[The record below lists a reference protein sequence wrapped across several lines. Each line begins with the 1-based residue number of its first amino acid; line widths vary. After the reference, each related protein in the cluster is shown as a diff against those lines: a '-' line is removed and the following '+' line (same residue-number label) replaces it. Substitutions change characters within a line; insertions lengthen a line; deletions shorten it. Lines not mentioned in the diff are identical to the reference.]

1 MSGDQRATTKWMIRV
16 DGSDLTSVEA
26 GQTVEIG
33 RKPLRPLSDD
43 GTTRVEI
50 LDDTRSM
57 SKRHAEFSVKSDG
70 NAILRDMNS
79 TNGTY
84 LVRPGNDLVRL
95 PSGSDFALTDDT
107 VRLQFGDVPVDFVR
121 FIDDSTTHSDDPA
134 VANLFDYA
142 LDNVASEPEAS
153 ELSVDDI
160 LNLRAGEPTNIFDSN
175 SVRTRA
181 HELHEAEQQT
191 FVPFAQPINPVT
203 TNDAVEEDAPDAAP
217 RDLFADAHDVA
228 AGKIDEPA
236 VKKEEFVPRMHDGPR
251 HAGGRP
257 ADRLISVDELGKPRL
272 PDIMPLQ
279 MTPQQPVAQQPAIA
293 QPAVQQEPAN
303 QQTAAQP
310 APAQEPQPAA
320 QAAAPAV
327 EHDTQPMV
335 QRPQEQQGQEQRRF
349 AEQSTAL
356 DFEVLT
362 TSLHAEHR
370 DEPVAVDVQSAV
382 AVNQQS
388 NEQQPTPN
396 TTAVEQSV
404 QAEQPVQTVQPVQS
418 AQTAQPLQT
427 VQAQP
432 TPAAADVDARFKPTA
447 QTGEVDQPEQTQA
460 FTPAFEPGSVFER
473 VAKGEFNQREEL
485 VEAGGYNSDQARRSD
500 DFAEQFEMAR
510 HAELLPFLAMN
521 PALYDDLYAWLAAQ
535 GNADVDKA
543 LSTNP
548 GYEDYR
554 KAMGK

>member
-1 MSGDQRATTKWMIRV
+1 MIRV

>member
-1 MSGDQRATTKWMIRV
+1 MIRV

-33 RKPLRPLSDD
+33 RKPLRPLSND

-121 FIDDSTTHSDDPA
+121 FIDDSTTHRDDPS

-181 HELHEAEQQT
+181 HELREAERQI

-279 MTPQQPVAQQPAIA
+279 MTPQQP
-293 QPAVQQEPAN
+293 AVQQPIAPQAATQQPTV
-303 QQTAAQP
+303 QQTPATQQTSAQP
-310 APAQEPQPAA
+310 APTQAAPVQEPQPAS
-320 QAAAPAV
+320 QPTPVV

-335 QRPQEQQGQEQRRF
+335 QRAQEQQGQEQRRF

-370 DEPVAVDVQSAV
+370 EEPVAVDVQSA
-382 AVNQQS
+382 A
-388 NEQQPTPN
+388 PA
-396 TTAVEQSV
+396 TT
-404 QAEQPVQTVQPVQS
+404 
-418 AQTAQPLQT
+418 
-427 VQAQP
+427 
-432 TPAAADVDARFKPTA
+432 DDDARFKPTA
-447 QTGEVDQPEQTQA
+447 QVSEADQLEQTQA

>member
-1 MSGDQRATTKWMIRV
+1 MIRV

-181 HELHEAEQQT
+181 HELREAEQQT

-418 AQTAQPLQT
+418 AQTAQPVQT
-427 VQAQP
+427 VQVQP

-447 QTGEVDQPEQTQA
+447 QTSEVDQPEQTQA

>member
-1 MSGDQRATTKWMIRV
+1 MIRV

-121 FIDDSTTHSDDPA
+121 FIDDSTTHRDDPA

-153 ELSVDDI
+153 ELSVDE
-160 LNLRAGEPTNIFDSN
+160 LR
-175 SVRTRA
+175 
-181 HELHEAEQQT
+181 EAERQT

-279 MTPQQPVAQQPAIA
+279 MTPQQPTVQQPIA
-293 QPAVQQEPAN
+293 PQAATQQPTVQQTPAT
-303 QQTAAQP
+303 QQTSEQP
-310 APAQEPQPAA
+310 APTQAAPVQEPQPAV
-320 QAAAPAV
+320 QPTPAV

-335 QRPQEQQGQEQRRF
+335 QRSQEQQGQEQRRF

-370 DEPVAVDVQSAV
+370 EEPVAVDVQSA
-382 AVNQQS
+382 A
-388 NEQQPTPN
+388 PT
-396 TTAVEQSV
+396 TT
-404 QAEQPVQTVQPVQS
+404 
-418 AQTAQPLQT
+418 
-427 VQAQP
+427 
-432 TPAAADVDARFKPTA
+432 DDDARFKPPA
-447 QTGEVDQPEQTQA
+447 QVSEVGQLEQTQA

-473 VAKGEFNQREEL
+473 VAQGEFNQREEL

>member
-1 MSGDQRATTKWMIRV
+1 MIRV

-181 HELHEAEQQT
+181 HELREAEQQT

-418 AQTAQPLQT
+418 AQTAQPVET

>member
-1 MSGDQRATTKWMIRV
+1 MIRV

-293 QPAVQQEPAN
+293 QPAVQQDPAN

>member
-1 MSGDQRATTKWMIRV
+1 MIRV

-181 HELHEAEQQT
+181 HELREAEQQT

-418 AQTAQPLQT
+418 AQTAQPVQT

-447 QTGEVDQPEQTQA
+447 QTDEVDQPEQTQA

>member
-1 MSGDQRATTKWMIRV
+1 MIRV

-181 HELHEAEQQT
+181 HELREAEQQT

>member
-1 MSGDQRATTKWMIRV
+1 MIRV

-134 VANLFDYA
+134 VTNLFDYA

-181 HELHEAEQQT
+181 HELREAEQQT

-418 AQTAQPLQT
+418 AQTAQPVET

>member
-181 HELHEAEQQT
+181 HELREAEQQT

-362 TSLHAEHR
+362 TSLHAERR

-418 AQTAQPLQT
+418 AQTAQPVET

>member
-1 MSGDQRATTKWMIRV
+1 MIRV

-181 HELHEAEQQT
+181 HELREAEQQT

-303 QQTAAQP
+303 QQTAARP

-418 AQTAQPLQT
+418 AQTAQPVQT

>member
-1 MSGDQRATTKWMIRV
+1 MIRV

-181 HELHEAEQQT
+181 HELREAEQQT

-228 AGKIDEPA
+228 AGRIDEPA

-320 QAAAPAV
+320 QVAAPAV

-370 DEPVAVDVQSAV
+370 DEPVAVDMQSAV

>member
-1 MSGDQRATTKWMIRV
+1 MIRV

-181 HELHEAEQQT
+181 HELREAEQQT

-279 MTPQQPVAQQPAIA
+279 MTPQQPAIA
-293 QPAVQQEPAN
+293 QPAVQQDPAN

-427 VQAQP
+427 A

-485 VEAGGYNSDQARRSD
+485 VETGGYNSDQARRSD

>member
-1 MSGDQRATTKWMIRV
+1 MIRV

-181 HELHEAEQQT
+181 HELREAEQQT

-293 QPAVQQEPAN
+293 QPAIQQDPAN

-404 QAEQPVQTVQPVQS
+404 QAEQPVQS
-418 AQTAQPLQT
+418 AQTAQPVQT

>member
-1 MSGDQRATTKWMIRV
+1 MIRV

-134 VANLFDYA
+134 VTNLFDYA

-160 LNLRAGEPTNIFDSN
+160 LNLRAGEPTNICDSN

-181 HELHEAEQQT
+181 HELREAEQQT

-418 AQTAQPLQT
+418 AQTAQPVET

>member
-1 MSGDQRATTKWMIRV
+1 MIRV

-181 HELHEAEQQT
+181 HELREAEQQT

-203 TNDAVEEDAPDAAP
+203 TNGAVEEDAPDAAP

-279 MTPQQPVAQQPAIA
+279 MTPQQPAIA

>member
-1 MSGDQRATTKWMIRV
+1 MIRV

-134 VANLFDYA
+134 VTNLFDYA

-181 HELHEAEQQT
+181 HELREAEQQT

-418 AQTAQPLQT
+418 AQTAQPVQT

>member
-1 MSGDQRATTKWMIRV
+1 MSGDQQATTKWMIRV

-121 FIDDSTTHSDDPA
+121 FIDDSTTHRDDPS

-181 HELHEAEQQT
+181 HELREAERQT

-279 MTPQQPVAQQPAIA
+279 MTPQQPTVQQPIA
-293 QPAVQQEPAN
+293 PQAATQQPTVQQTPAT
-303 QQTAAQP
+303 QQTSAQP
-310 APAQEPQPAA
+310 APTQAAPVQEPQPAS
-320 QAAAPAV
+320 QPTPVV

-335 QRPQEQQGQEQRRF
+335 QRAQEQQGQEQRRF

-370 DEPVAVDVQSAV
+370 EEPVAVDVQPSAP
-382 AVNQQS
+382 A
-388 NEQQPTPN
+388 
-396 TTAVEQSV
+396 TT
-404 QAEQPVQTVQPVQS
+404 
-418 AQTAQPLQT
+418 
-427 VQAQP
+427 
-432 TPAAADVDARFKPTA
+432 DDDARFKPTA
-447 QTGEVDQPEQTQA
+447 QVSEADQLEQTQA

>member
-1 MSGDQRATTKWMIRV
+1 MIRV

-121 FIDDSTTHSDDPA
+121 FIDDSTTHRDDPS

-181 HELHEAEQQT
+181 HELREAEQQT

>member
-1 MSGDQRATTKWMIRV
+1 MIRV

-181 HELHEAEQQT
+181 HELREAEQQT

-203 TNDAVEEDAPDAAP
+203 TNDAVKEDAPDAAP

-418 AQTAQPLQT
+418 AQTAQPVQT

>member
-1 MSGDQRATTKWMIRV
+1 MIRV

-181 HELHEAEQQT
+181 HELREAEQQT

-362 TSLHAEHR
+362 TSLHAERR

>member
-1 MSGDQRATTKWMIRV
+1 MIRV

-121 FIDDSTTHSDDPA
+121 FIDDSTTHRDDPS

-181 HELHEAEQQT
+181 HELRAAERQT

-203 TNDAVEEDAPDAAP
+203 TNDAVEEDAPDVAP

-257 ADRLISVDELGKPRL
+257 ADRLIAVDELGKPRL

-279 MTPQQPVAQQPAIA
+279 MTPQQP
-293 QPAVQQEPAN
+293 AVQQPIAPQAATQQSTV
-303 QQTAAQP
+303 QQTPATQQTSAQP
-310 APAQEPQPAA
+310 APTQAAPVQEPQPAS
-320 QAAAPAV
+320 QPTPVV

-335 QRPQEQQGQEQRRF
+335 QRAQEQQGQEQRRF

-370 DEPVAVDVQSAV
+370 EEPVAVDVQSAAPV
-382 AVNQQS
+382 
-388 NEQQPTPN
+388 
-396 TTAVEQSV
+396 TT
-404 QAEQPVQTVQPVQS
+404 
-418 AQTAQPLQT
+418 
-427 VQAQP
+427 
-432 TPAAADVDARFKPTA
+432 DDDARFKPTA
-447 QTGEVDQPEQTQA
+447 QMSEVGQLEQTQA

>member
-1 MSGDQRATTKWMIRV
+1 MIRV

-121 FIDDSTTHSDDPA
+121 FIDDSTTHRDDPS

-142 LDNVASEPEAS
+142 LENVASEPEAS

-181 HELHEAEQQT
+181 HELREAERQT

-279 MTPQQPVAQQPAIA
+279 QS
-293 QPAVQQEPAN
+293 AVQQPIAPQAATQQPTV
-303 QQTAAQP
+303 QQTPATQQTSAQP
-310 APAQEPQPAA
+310 APTQAAPVQEPQPAS
-320 QAAAPAV
+320 QPTSVV

-335 QRPQEQQGQEQRRF
+335 QRAQEQQGQEQRRF

-370 DEPVAVDVQSAV
+370 EEPVAVDVQSA
-382 AVNQQS
+382 A
-388 NEQQPTPN
+388 PA
-396 TTAVEQSV
+396 TT
-404 QAEQPVQTVQPVQS
+404 
-418 AQTAQPLQT
+418 
-427 VQAQP
+427 
-432 TPAAADVDARFKPTA
+432 DDDARFKPTA
-447 QTGEVDQPEQTQA
+447 QMSEVDQLEQTQA

>member
-1 MSGDQRATTKWMIRV
+1 MIRV

-121 FIDDSTTHSDDPA
+121 FIDDNTTHRDDPS

-181 HELHEAEQQT
+181 HELREAERQT

-279 MTPQQPVAQQPAIA
+279 MTPQQS
-293 QPAVQQEPAN
+293 AVQQPIAPQAATQQPTV
-303 QQTAAQP
+303 QQTSAQP
-310 APAQEPQPAA
+310 APTQAAPVQEPQPAS
-320 QAAAPAV
+320 QPTPVV

-335 QRPQEQQGQEQRRF
+335 QRAQEQQGQEQRRF

-370 DEPVAVDVQSAV
+370 EEPVAVDVQSA
-382 AVNQQS
+382 A
-388 NEQQPTPN
+388 PA
-396 TTAVEQSV
+396 TT
-404 QAEQPVQTVQPVQS
+404 
-418 AQTAQPLQT
+418 
-427 VQAQP
+427 
-432 TPAAADVDARFKPTA
+432 DDDARFKPTA
-447 QTGEVDQPEQTQA
+447 QVSEVDQLEQTQA

>member
-181 HELHEAEQQT
+181 HELREAEQQT

-370 DEPVAVDVQSAV
+370 DEPVAVDMQSSV

>member
-1 MSGDQRATTKWMIRV
+1 MIRV

-181 HELHEAEQQT
+181 HELREAEQQT

-362 TSLHAEHR
+362 TSLHAERR

-404 QAEQPVQTVQPVQS
+404 QAEQPVQTVQPEQS
-418 AQTAQPLQT
+418 AQTAQPVET

>member
-181 HELHEAEQQT
+181 HELREAEQQT

-203 TNDAVEEDAPDAAP
+203 TNGAVEEDAPDAAP

-418 AQTAQPLQT
+418 AQTAQPVQT

>member
-1 MSGDQRATTKWMIRV
+1 MIRV

-181 HELHEAEQQT
+181 HELREAEQQT

-293 QPAVQQEPAN
+293 QPAVQQDPAN
-303 QQTAAQP
+303 QQTAARP

>member
-181 HELHEAEQQT
+181 HELREAEQQT

-293 QPAVQQEPAN
+293 QPAVQQDPAN

>member
-1 MSGDQRATTKWMIRV
+1 MIRV

-181 HELHEAEQQT
+181 HELREAEQQT

-418 AQTAQPLQT
+418 AQTAQPVQT

>member
-1 MSGDQRATTKWMIRV
+1 MIRV

-181 HELHEAEQQT
+181 HELREAEQQT

-404 QAEQPVQTVQPVQS
+404 QTEQPVQTVQPVQS

>member
-1 MSGDQRATTKWMIRV
+1 MIRV

-181 HELHEAEQQT
+181 HELREAEQQT

-217 RDLFADAHDVA
+217 RDLFADAHDVS

-418 AQTAQPLQT
+418 AQTAQPVQT

>member
-1 MSGDQRATTKWMIRV
+1 
-16 DGSDLTSVEA
+16 
-26 GQTVEIG
+26 
-33 RKPLRPLSDD
+33 
-43 GTTRVEI
+43 
-50 LDDTRSM
+50 
-57 SKRHAEFSVKSDG
+57 
-70 NAILRDMNS
+70 
-79 TNGTY
+79 
-84 LVRPGNDLVRL
+84 
-95 PSGSDFALTDDT
+95 
-107 VRLQFGDVPVDFVR
+107 
-121 FIDDSTTHSDDPA
+121 
-134 VANLFDYA
+134 
-142 LDNVASEPEAS
+142 
-153 ELSVDDI
+153 
-160 LNLRAGEPTNIFDSN
+160 
-175 SVRTRA
+175 
-181 HELHEAEQQT
+181 
-191 FVPFAQPINPVT
+191 
-203 TNDAVEEDAPDAAP
+203 
-217 RDLFADAHDVA
+217 
-228 AGKIDEPA
+228 
-236 VKKEEFVPRMHDGPR
+236 
-251 HAGGRP
+251 
-257 ADRLISVDELGKPRL
+257 
-272 PDIMPLQ
+272 MPLQ

>member
-1 MSGDQRATTKWMIRV
+1 MSGDQQATTKWMIRV

-121 FIDDSTTHSDDPA
+121 FIDDNTTHRDDPS

-142 LDNVASEPEAS
+142 LENVASEPEAS

-181 HELHEAEQQT
+181 HELREAERQT

-279 MTPQQPVAQQPAIA
+279 MTPQQS
-293 QPAVQQEPAN
+293 AVQQPIAPQAATQQPTV
-303 QQTAAQP
+303 QQTSAQP
-310 APAQEPQPAA
+310 APTQAAPVQEPQPAS
-320 QAAAPAV
+320 QPTPVV

-335 QRPQEQQGQEQRRF
+335 QRAQEQQGQEQRRF

-370 DEPVAVDVQSAV
+370 EEPVAVDVQSA
-382 AVNQQS
+382 A
-388 NEQQPTPN
+388 PA
-396 TTAVEQSV
+396 TT
-404 QAEQPVQTVQPVQS
+404 
-418 AQTAQPLQT
+418 
-427 VQAQP
+427 
-432 TPAAADVDARFKPTA
+432 DDDARFKPTA
-447 QTGEVDQPEQTQA
+447 QVSEVDQLEQTQA

>member
-1 MSGDQRATTKWMIRV
+1 MSGDQQATTKWMIRV

-181 HELHEAEQQT
+181 HELREAEQQT

-279 MTPQQPVAQQPAIA
+279 MTPQQPVTQQPAIA

-303 QQTAAQP
+303 QQTTAQP
-310 APAQEPQPAA
+310 APVQEPQPAA

-335 QRPQEQQGQEQRRF
+335 QHPQGQQGQEQRRF

-370 DEPVAVDVQSAV
+370 DEPVAVDVQSPAS
-382 AVNQQS
+382 ANQQS

-396 TTAVEQSV
+396 TTAAEQSV
-404 QAEQPVQTVQPVQS
+404 QAQS
-418 AQTAQPLQT
+418 
-427 VQAQP
+427 
-432 TPAAADVDARFKPTA
+432 TPAAVDDDARFKPTA
-447 QTGEVDQPEQTQA
+447 QTGEVDQLEQTQA

>member
-1 MSGDQRATTKWMIRV
+1 MIRV

-121 FIDDSTTHSDDPA
+121 FIDDSTTHRDDPA

-181 HELHEAEQQT
+181 HELREAERQT

-236 VKKEEFVPRMHDGPR
+236 VKKEEFVPRMHNGPR

-279 MTPQQPVAQQPAIA
+279 MTPQQPAVQQPVAPQA
-293 QPAVQQEPAN
+293 ATEQPAVQQAP
-303 QQTAAQP
+303 AQP
-310 APAQEPQPAA
+310 ALTQSNQSAPVQEPQPTA
-320 QAAAPAV
+320 QPTLAV

-335 QRPQEQQGQEQRRF
+335 QRSREQHAQEQQGQEQRRF

-370 DEPVAVDVQSAV
+370 EEPVVVDVQPAASA
-382 AVNQQS
+382 NQQPS
-388 NEQQPTPN
+388 EQRSDAPSTAATTQPAQ
-396 TTAVEQSV
+396 TA
-404 QAEQPVQTVQPVQS
+404 AQPVQTAQPAQSAQAVQPVQAQS
-418 AQTAQPLQT
+418 ASATT
-427 VQAQP
+427 E
-432 TPAAADVDARFKPTA
+432 DDDARFKPTA
-447 QTGEVDQPEQTQA
+447 QVSAADQLEQTQA

>member
-1 MSGDQRATTKWMIRV
+1 MIRV

-181 HELHEAEQQT
+181 HELREAEQQT

-279 MTPQQPVAQQPAIA
+279 MTPQQPAIA

-418 AQTAQPLQT
+418 AQTAQPVQT

>member
-1 MSGDQRATTKWMIRV
+1 MIRV

-181 HELHEAEQQT
+181 HELREAEQQT

-370 DEPVAVDVQSAV
+370 DEPVAVDVQSSV

>member
-181 HELHEAEQQT
+181 HELREAEQQT

-370 DEPVAVDVQSAV
+370 DEPVAVDVQSSV

-388 NEQQPTPN
+388 NEQQSTPN